1 MNCEFEDELQKLFN
15 KHGWDTKC
23 GIPDFLLVYHVVC
36 VLSTL
41 STIYKL
47 NKQWK
52 GEEDDRP

>member
-1 MNCEFEDELQKLFN
+1 MNCEFEDELQKLLN

-23 GIPDFLLVYHVVC
+23 GIPDFLLVYHVVRA
-36 VLSTL
+36 LSTL

-52 GEEDDRP
+52 GKEDE